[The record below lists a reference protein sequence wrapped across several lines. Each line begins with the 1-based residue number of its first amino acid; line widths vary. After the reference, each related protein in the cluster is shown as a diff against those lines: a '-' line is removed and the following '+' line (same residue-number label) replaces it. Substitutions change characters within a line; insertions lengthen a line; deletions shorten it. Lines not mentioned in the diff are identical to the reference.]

1 MKKVLGQTGLNFI
14 ANKFKELKESLKN
27 YYTKEE
33 ADEAFVTPLF
43 FADKL
48 QEADMDLYLKCSETM
63 DTKINDLKATST
75 EAKAG
80 TDDKKYMTPA
90 TTKEAIG
97 QFASKVE
104 VVDNLTTAD
113 STKALSASQGKI
125 LQDNKAD
132 KSNISRCKTQGFNTS
147 RTWQS
152 LSTERDLEDWIGDF
166 DKRTRELK
174 DGGNNARFWGVNGD
188 TFHDWRTNTERS
200 TILWQAIKIGN
211 IVILSLCERTYLS
224 DINNKLNLPKDYL
237 PKYETVWSLKVED
250 YNDPR
255 IEGQSIFL
263 GTDGKFSAMGQRI
276 ESLRSTK
283 IQPFVM
289 MYETAQ

>member
-174 DGGNNARFWGVNGD
+174 SDGGIEFWSSEEGKFGSPPFAPFW
-188 TFHDWRTNTERS
+188 TSIKLGNT
-200 TILWQAIKIGN
+200 
-211 IVILSLCERTYLS
+211 VILHLQRGISVS
-224 DINNKLNLPKDYL
+224 SINEYLNLPMQWYPSKEL
-237 PKYETVWSLKVED
+237 KYELSGQG
-250 YNDPR
+250 PR
-255 IEGQSIFL
+255 GYGLMSVIFNKN
-263 GTDGKFSAMGQRI
+263 GKFSSEQGSFSDAFGSI
-276 ESLRSTK
+276 LY
-283 IQPFVM
+283 PFTII
-289 MYETAQ
+289 YKTAQ

>member
-1 MKKVLGQTGLNFI
+1 MKKALGQSGLNFI

-90 TTKEAIG
+90 TTKEAVNK
-97 QFASKVE
+97 FAPKVE
-104 VVDNLTTAD
+104 VVDNLTTSD
-113 STKALSASQGKI
+113 STKALSANQGKA

-132 KSNISRCKTQGFNTS
+132 KSDISRCKTKGYNTS
-147 RTWQS
+147 NTWQS
-152 LSTERDLEDWIGDF
+152 LGTTRDLEDWIGDF

-174 DGGNNARFWGVNGD
+174 GGGIEFWSSEKSSFGYPPSAPFWSSIKLGD
-188 TFHDWRTNTERS
+188 
-200 TILWQAIKIGN
+200 
-211 IVILSLCERTYLS
+211 IVILNLQDGIFVST
-224 DINNKLNLPKDYL
+224 INDRLNLPLGWYPSEEL
-237 PKYETVWSLKVED
+237 KYELT
-250 YNDPR
+250 
-255 IEGQSIFL
+255 GQNGQGYGTMEVIFQKN
-263 GTDGKFSAMGQRI
+263 GKFSPARGSFSDAGGAR
-276 ESLRSTK
+276 LN
-283 IQPFVM
+283 PFTII
-289 MYETAQ
+289 YKTAQ